1 MLNQILARTPI
12 WVWALLAALLW
23 LGLSQTV
30 NRTASLKRIT
40 VMPLVMIGL
49 SLFGTVSVFG
59 SDAQLLLAW
68 LVAGALM
75 ATLMLQKAPN
85 AAIRYDASSRL
96 FTLPGSWVPLALILG
111 IFVTK
116 YVVGFMTAMQPELR
130 HELGFSLSCATLYGA
145 FSGIF
150 LARALR
156 LWQLAYLAEKPGVK
170 HLNRA

>member
-1 MLNQILARTPI
+1 MLNQILNHTPI

-30 NRTASLKRIT
+30 NRTASLKRISI
-40 VMPLVMIGL
+40 MPLVMIGL
-49 SLFGTVSVFG
+49 SLLGTVSVFG

-68 LVAGALM
+68 LLAGGLTT
-75 ATLMLQKAPN
+75 TLMLQKAPN

-96 FTLPGSWVPLALILG
+96 FSLPGSWVPLLLILG

-116 YVVGFMTAMQPELR
+116 YTVGMMTAMQPELK

-145 FSGIF
+145 FSGVF
-150 LARALR
+150 LARALG
-156 LWQLAYLAEKPGVK
+156 LWQLAYLAEKSGAGK
-170 HLNRA
+170 FNRP